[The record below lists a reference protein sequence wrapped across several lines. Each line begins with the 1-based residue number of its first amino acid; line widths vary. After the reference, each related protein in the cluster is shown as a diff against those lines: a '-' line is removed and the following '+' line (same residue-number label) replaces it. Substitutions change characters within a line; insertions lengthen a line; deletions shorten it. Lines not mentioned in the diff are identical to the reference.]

1 MGRPMTEHRPTVFA
15 RVLVLP
21 IRGYQRFISP
31 LFPPVCRFYPSCSAY
46 AVDAL
51 RVHGAL
57 RGLWLAVRRIARCHP
72 FNPGGLDP
80 VPPPRGV
87 RTDRATPEGGPESE
101 REPAPEDSPDGPGDT
116 GIRPGDR

>member
-1 MGRPMTEHRPTVFA
+1 MTEHRPTAFA
-15 RVLVLP
+15 RLLILP

-46 AVDAL
+46 AVEAL

-57 RGLWLAVRRIARCHP
+57 RGVWLGTRRIARCHP

-80 VPPPRGV
+80 VPPPRTRGH
-87 RTDRATPEGGPESE
+87 TGSEESAGGAGGTG
-101 REPAPEDSPDGPGDT
+101 PAPGDQ
-116 GIRPGDR
+116 

>member
-1 MGRPMTEHRPTVFA
+1 MTEHRPTASA
-15 RVLVLP
+15 RVLMLP

-46 AVDAL
+46 AMEAL

-57 RGLWLAVRRIARCHP
+57 RGLWLAIRRIARCQP
-72 FNPGGLDP
+72 FHSGGLDP
-80 VPPPRGV
+80 VPPPWGAP
-87 RTDRATPEGGPESE
+87 TDRAAVDGGPELEQGSS
-101 REPAPEDSPDGPGDT
+101 PEDPTDGTGEP

>member
-1 MGRPMTEHRPTVFA
+1 MTEDRPTAFA
-15 RVLVLP
+15 RVLILP

-46 AVDAL
+46 AVEAL

-57 RGLWLAVRRIARCHP
+57 YGLWLGIRRIARCHP

-80 VPPPRGV
+80 VPPPRGRRSV
-87 RTDRATPEGGPESE
+87 ESE
-101 REPAPEDSPDGPGDT
+101 ESAGGAGHTGTTPGDQ
-116 GIRPGDR
+116 